1 MVTEKIW
8 TTLYTIL
15 YVQTLFIRFLFNQDV
30 KHQWVWFTTLGSVQE
45 LVLHVLNSCS
55 KAIESGKVDRSCLYG
70 FPFFSFSF
78 FHRFII
84 RWNST
89 LLFQVFTSLNL
100 IPHLIGY
107 FHYPIPLVP
116 YFNLQIGRLLSI
128 FLRRVIWKFRFGIF
142 AQFHIC
148 RKMIKKVRFK
158 WKFNIMR
165 GALWIWIFINCTH
178 FHIYGEN
185 LFSTLNLII
194 CFKLINIGKVS
205 SNANNYQFVTEF
217 PI

>member
-1 MVTEKIW
+1 MSLW
-8 TTLYTIL
+8 
-15 YVQTLFIRFLFNQDV
+15 
-30 KHQWVWFTTLGSVQE
+30 
-45 LVLHVLNSCS
+45 
-55 KAIESGKVDRSCLYG
+55 
-70 FPFFSFSF
+70 FSF
-78 FHRFII
+78 FFFF
-84 RWNST
+84 
-89 LLFQVFTSLNL
+89 LFPQ
-100 IPHLIGY
+100 I
-107 FHYPIPLVP
+107 HYPLEFNSPLSGIHIIESYSSFNRVFPLPYPTCYPP